1 MKKSKTSRKNIKELK
16 KLGLFGDS
24 EKDLNEKDMDSLG
37 GGKGD
42 TTVDTQWP
50 TVSGQKND

>member
-24 EKDLNEKDMDSLG
+24 EKDLNEKDIDSLG